1 MRRGGDD
8 VSDQIQVLR
17 PKGRLDSSS
26 SPALERE
33 AFAVIESGGRLLL
46 IDFDGLDY
54 ISSAGLRAALT
65 VAKRMNAAGGRFA
78 LCSLSPQVAE
88 VFEISGVNAIIDIH
102 PSAESAEQRLTAG

>member
-1 MRRGGDD
+1 M
-8 VSDQIQVLR
+8 SDLIQILR
-17 PKGRLDSSS
+17 PQGRLDSSS

-33 AFAVIESGGRLLL
+33 AFAVIDGGGRRLL

-54 ISSAGLRAALT
+54 ISSAGLRAALA
-65 VAKRMNAAGGRFA
+65 VAKRMSAAGGRFA

-102 PSAESAEQRLTAG
+102 ASAESATARLMAG